1 MKKFAF
7 VVSLCAIL
15 CGSTAAAPTRKSTVP
30 ARFQGNWIDTTTRL
44 WTLSLR
50 DGFAVL
56 DASFWNY
63 EKWSDRGKTAS
74 IRLIRDDGT
83 EREFRL
89 ELLNDSTLAMRQ
101 GGVRSVLWRDSPAI
115 AALPF
120 TSPPD
125 TVPFRSAPWVN
136 DSIRVEGFITGY
148 QPGDAVYH
156 YWQPA
161 LFGFGNPNTPMNV
174 DSLGRFRVSIPSTHE
189 QIHIVGTDV
198 AAGPG
203 DRIFIAYASE
213 GERHLFMGDH
223 ARVNQELDAHRPVAT
238 ARQFFP
244 QNDMSERIGEAMSWR
259 HSHMITRDLALKAL
273 DIYCLRHR
281 LSAKTRQAIRGTI
294 KGLALFEFAT
304 MPDTHPGLSCPYHY
318 YLPGEG
324 TDYSDPELFFWS
336 RNYSLLHPFLFLY
349 RGYAPLYLAEL
360 AGFQEQDRE
369 TFINASYM
377 QTYAP
382 ERFKEFFDRNGALL
396 DSLARRF
403 YTPEEHLRWALPIA
417 DTMVPD
423 GGLNRDIVFAQG
435 LAKLWSATEEP
446 LSEKTLTLIDS
457 TLIGSPFLRDTLR
470 GLNDRYRMLA
480 KRNAS
485 VEIPVEKIDS
495 TLAEADSIL
504 AAIVRSHAGR
514 VACLLYTAPGD
525 AAADREMR
533 HIPALRERL
542 SDDSVDFILVSTE
555 IYPRKWK
562 NTLVEYR
569 LIGQGTTQCEITQ
582 QQLRILLQRFWNG
595 SGFCL
600 LADPSGQI
608 VSEQVPKPSETEAL
622 ARKIE
627 ALSTR

>member
-1 MKKFAF
+1 MRKIAFTLSLFAS
-7 VVSLCAIL
+7 VCS
-15 CGSTAAAPTRKSTVP
+15 STVAAPAEKPSVP
-30 ARFQGNWIDTTTRL
+30 ARFHGNWIDTTTRL

-56 DASFWNY
+56 DTAFWDYNR
-63 EKWSDRGKTAS
+63 WSGRGRTAS
-74 IRLIRDDGT
+74 VRLIRDDGA
-83 EREFRL
+83 ERRIRL
-89 ELLNDSTLAMRQ
+89 ESLNDSTLVMRQ
-101 GGVRSVLWRDSPAI
+101 GQTRSVLRRDTPAV

-120 TSPPD
+120 TAPPD

-148 QPGDAVYH
+148 KPGDAVYH

-161 LFGFGNPNTPMNV
+161 LLGFEEPNTPMNV

-198 AAGPG
+198 AARPG

-223 ARVNQELDAHRPVAT
+223 ARVNQELDAHRPVAV
-238 ARQFFP
+238 ARRFFP
-244 QNDMSERIGEAMSWR
+244 ENDRNERIGDAMSWR
-259 HSHMITRDLALKAL
+259 FSYLTTRDLALNAV
-273 DIYCLRHR
+273 DDYCAEHN
-281 LSAKTRQAIRGTI
+281 LSEKTRQAIRGTV
-294 KGLALFEFAT
+294 KGLAVFGLVT
-304 MPDTHPGLSCPYHY
+304 MPDMHPGLSCPYHY

-349 RGYAPLYLAEL
+349 RGYAPIYLADL
-360 AGFQEQDRE
+360 AGFRDKDRE
-369 TFINASYM
+369 TFLNTSYM
-377 QTYAP
+377 RTYAP
-382 ERFKEFFDRNGALL
+382 ERFEEFSGRNRALL

-446 LSEKTLTLIDS
+446 LSGKTLTLIDS

-470 GLNDRYRMLA
+470 GLNDRYRLLA
-480 KRNAS
+480 QRNAS

-504 AAIVRSHAGR
+504 AAIVRPHAGR
-514 VACLLYTAPGD
+514 VACLLCTEPGNPLT
-525 AAADREMR
+525 DRELSR
-533 HIPALRERL
+533 IPAVRDQLKG
-542 SDDSVDFILVSTE
+542 DSVDFVLVSTE

-562 NTLVEYR
+562 NTLAEYQ
-569 LIGQGTTQCEITQ
+569 LIGEGTTQCEITQ
-582 QQLRILLQRFWNG
+582 QQLRILLQKFWNG

-600 LADPSGQI
+600 LVDRSGKI
-608 VSEQVPKPSETEAL
+608 VSDRVPKPSEPDAL
-622 ARKIE
+622 IRKIE
-627 ALSTR
+627 ELSTR